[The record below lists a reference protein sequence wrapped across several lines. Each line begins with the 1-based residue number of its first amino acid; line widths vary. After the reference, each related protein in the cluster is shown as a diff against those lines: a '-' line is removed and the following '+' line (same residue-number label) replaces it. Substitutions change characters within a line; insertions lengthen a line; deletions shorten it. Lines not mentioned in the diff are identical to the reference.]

1 MIHTKLQHYSNIH
14 DIINHEKYFNAF
26 GKKTPH
32 TIEENAFYNYVFY
45 TLLNLRSQL

>member
-1 MIHTKLQHYSNIH
+1 MILL
-14 DIINHEKYFNAF
+14 NHGKYLNAF
-26 GKKTPH
+26 GRKNPH